1 MLNTARMIAETNA
14 ERVNCLTSIIANST
28 SISTVWPYS
37 GCLFIISCD
46 LCKESYEYEIQMDKL
61 RRLIQKLSE
70 NRTIVHAGFILSSA
84 VIIILGI
91 KYYFGNFGTTTGSQG
106 YISILY
112 FFVCVYTGRW
122 ICKTWF
128 LKNKL
133 FQFSLFTLLG
143 FVVLVYGGRLILNTL
158 LHLNQKNIDEF
169 FFAITPLFV
178 FGMLTGIFVPMIRAL
193 LQKQVAEA
201 RIIAVQKEGEL
212 NLLQS
217 QLSPHFLF
225 NTLNNLYAISIAQHE
240 KIPRLLLKL
249 SELLRYSVYE
259 SRQRFIPLKEE
270 VQYINNYIS
279 FEKIRIGERL
289 NLRTDI
295 QEIDSNEIN
304 IAPMLLIVYIENAFK
319 HSKDSL
325 DRTIFIDISL
335 KIIDENITF
344 LVTNSCNRSMAT
356 KRINKDGGLGLENV
370 KKRLELLYTNEYILN
385 EQLSENFYSVKLQ
398 LKAK

>member
-1 MLNTARMIAETNA
+1 ML
-14 ERVNCLTSIIANST
+14 V
-28 SISTVWPYS
+28 
-37 GCLFIISCD
+37 
-46 LCKESYEYEIQMDKL
+46 
-61 RRLIQKLSE
+61 
-70 NRTIVHAGFILSSA
+70 
-84 VIIILGI
+84 I
-91 KYYFGNFGTTTGSQG
+91 KYYFGNIDTGTGRQG

-133 FQFSLFTLLG
+133 IAFSVLTILG
-143 FVVLVYGGRLILNTL
+143 FIVLLYGAKLILNTL
-158 LHLNQKNIDEF
+158 LPLNQKNIDEF
-169 FFAITPLFV
+169 FFAVTPLFIA
-178 FGMLTGIFVPMIRAL
+178 GMLIGIFTPMIKAL
-193 LQKQVAEA
+193 LQKQIMESKKIAE
-201 RIIAVQKEGEL
+201 QKQGEL

-240 KIPRLLLKL
+240 RIPNLLLKL
-249 SELLRYSVYE
+249 SDLLRYSVYE
-259 SRQRFIPLKEE
+259 TRQPFIPLREE

-295 QEIDSNEIN
+295 EEINSNETK

-319 HSKDSL
+319 HSKNSL
-325 DRTIFIDISL
+325 DKTIFIDIRL
-335 KIIDENITF
+335 KIIDENIMF
-344 LVTNSCNRSMAT
+344 SITNSCNSLKT
-356 KRINKDGGLGLENV
+356 NKSVNTDGGLGLDNV
-370 KKRLELLYTNEYILN
+370 KKRLELLYANEYLLN
-385 EQLSENFYSVKLQ
+385 EEKLENSYSVTLQ